1 MENRKP
7 YPSDVSDEEC
17 MPVAPYL
24 TVSTGQRKHSLRE
37 VFNAVRYVV
46 RCGCPWRMLPNDL
59 PPWSLVYQQM
69 QRWLK
74 AGCFEEMVHDLRVL
88 RLVDGCKAH
97 PSAAII
103 DSRTIQSTPSSTGTG
118 YDGAKRKK
126 GVKVHMAV
134 DTLGHLLALHVTPAD
149 EQDRRQ
155 VGKLVQAVQ
164 EETCSSVKIA
174 FVDQGYTGDTAANE
188 AGEHGVELHV
198 VKLPEAKRGFVLLPR
213 RWVVERS
220 FGWAACLGVWPESHE
235 KLPQTLA
242 FNCNMAFAM
251 PMLPHLPDVIG
262 MVQNMLYTTSRF
274 MR

>member
-1 MENRKP
+1 M
-7 YPSDVSDEEC
+7 
-17 MPVAPYL
+17 
-24 TVSTGQRKHSLRE
+24 
-37 VFNAVRYVV
+37 FNAVRYVV

-88 RLVDGCKAH
+88 LRLADGRKAH

-118 YDGAKRKK
+118 YDGAKRKR
-126 GVKVHMAV
+126 ASRCIWR
-134 DTLGHLLALHVTPAD
+134 LIRSAIYWPLHVTPAD

-198 VKLPEAKRGFVLLPR
+198 VKLP
-213 RWVVERS
+213 
-220 FGWAACLGVWPESHE
+220 
-235 KLPQTLA
+235 
-242 FNCNMAFAM
+242 
-251 PMLPHLPDVIG
+251 
-262 MVQNMLYTTSRF
+262 
-274 MR
+274 

>member
-7 YPSDVSDEEC
+7 YPSDVSDEEWAF
-17 MPVAPYL
+17 VAPYL
-24 TVSTGQRKHSLRE
+24 TLFPLDAGQRKHSLRE

-88 RLVDGCKAH
+88 LRLADGRKAH

-134 DTLGHLLALHVTPAD
+134 DTLGQIPTGIHSRPTGLL
-149 EQDRRQ
+149 
-155 VGKLVQAVQ
+155 
-164 EETCSSVKIA
+164 TCKWCA
-174 FVDQGYTGDTAANE
+174 TGDMNSC
-188 AGEHGVELHV
+188 AG
-198 VKLPEAKRGFVLLPR
+198 
-213 RWVVERS
+213 
-220 FGWAACLGVWPESHE
+220 
-235 KLPQTLA
+235 
-242 FNCNMAFAM
+242 
-251 PMLPHLPDVIG
+251 I
-262 MVQNMLYTTSRF
+262 TTNIAIASSAT
-274 MR
+274 